1 MTNTR
6 DLIIQLKEV
15 REEKGL
21 SYNDI
26 LSLME
31 KNGDYLSKS
40 TISRVFSDGSE
51 ELSFRYEE
59 TIRPL
64 AKVLLD
70 IETIEDD
77 DNLDTRAMKS
87 LLKYKI
93 QRIEELERQ
102 LEKLECDIVKLKLSN
117 HEKMEAERRI
127 YDKRIDFLKTQ
138 IDLKD
143 KRMDQLLEAV
153 RKIAYITNCWKRPL
167 NVICAKEKTYEI
179 SYPYHVICYSNRLRY
194 WERTWHIQ

>member
-153 RKIAYITNCWKRPL
+153 FQKDKLYNEL
-167 NVICAKEKTYEI
+167 LEKTLKCHLCKGED
-179 SYPYHVICYSNRLRY
+179 V
-194 WERTWHIQ
+194 